1 MAEGFE
7 PRMAEGFEPRMAKGF
22 EPRVYTRRSGT
33 RDMRIRDALESDAEA
48 IAEVTGRPPD
58 VVVDTI
64 HDRSV
69 RVAVRGE
76 DREAEGTVDG
86 FVAFDV
92 RSETVHVTDFGGSK
106 TAIGRLFD
114 EPKRFGDRERMDV
127 EVVVA
132 GENEDRIEA
141 VEAAGFV
148 AVGAGPRFDGRE
160 TVRFRLEIDDGNEGN

>member
-1 MAEGFE
+1 M
-7 PRMAEGFEPRMAKGF
+7 
-22 EPRVYTRRSGT
+22 RV
-33 RDMRIRDALESDAEA
+33 RDALESDADP
-48 IAEVTGRPPD
+48 IAAVTGRPAA

-69 RVAVRGE
+69 RVAVRN
-76 DREAEGTVDG
+76 EGTETDETVEG

-106 TAIGRLFD
+106 PAIGRLFE
-114 EPKRFGDRERMDV
+114 EPKRFADRERMDV

-132 GENEDRIEA
+132 DDDESR
-141 VEAAGFV
+141 VESVEEAGFV

-160 TVRFRLEIDDGNEGN
+160 TARFRLEIDDGNGDM